1 MDLLLEVFAMKRT
14 LMIEAAIATVVFSV
28 VASTYGL
35 VNPAA
40 PTTIGTTGG
49 QSLSQ
54 ILSVRLPIQP

>member
-1 MDLLLEVFAMKRT
+1 MKRT

-40 PTTIGTTGG
+40 PTTIGTTGD